1 MGSLLIDQRG
11 RYDVR
16 RSASVALIGRLLLNY
31 GTHLLV
37 PDLATACDTWLLNT
51 DSSSVLQN
59 RSNPVPQTEGC
70 SLLGDWRKARQ
81 MRGIGLFPIRSR
93 AAI

>member
-16 RSASVALIGRLLLNY
+16 RSTSVALIGCLLLNY

-37 PDLATACDTWLLNT
+37 PDLATACDTWFLKT
-51 DSSSVLQN
+51 DSSAVLQN
-59 RSNPVPQTEGC
+59 RSNPVSQTEG
-70 SLLGDWRKARQ
+70 ARYSE
-81 MRGIGLFPIRSR
+81 IGEGTANAWDRPFPIRSH

>member
-31 GTHLLV
+31 GTHLLSLTWRQ
-37 PDLATACDTWLLNT
+37 LATPG
-51 DSSSVLQN
+51 S
-59 RSNPVPQTEGC
+59 
-70 SLLGDWRKARQ
+70 
-81 MRGIGLFPIRSR
+81 
-93 AAI
+93 